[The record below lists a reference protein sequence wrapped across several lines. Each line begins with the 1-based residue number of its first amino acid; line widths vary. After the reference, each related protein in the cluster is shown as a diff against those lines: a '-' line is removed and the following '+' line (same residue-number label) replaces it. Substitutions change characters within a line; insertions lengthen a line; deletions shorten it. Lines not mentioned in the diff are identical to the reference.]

1 MTTKSSAILLLI
13 VAGLISSCGTNKK
26 LQSAQAEITDLQ
38 SKNEQLSS
46 QNNQLT
52 NNISSLNKQITD
64 LTSQHK
70 TMTDQFNSYK
80 QECQANEEELKDMQE
95 AFGELQDNYT
105 KLIERLETALADFK
119 DRGLDVYSKDGVIY
133 VDMQDNLLYKIN
145 SSTLSPDGKKAL
157 GNLASVL
164 NEYPKLE
171 VIVVGNTDTSHVK
184 GIADNWSLSTERAN
198 GVVRVLVKDNK
209 VDPVRITAA
218 GKGKFH
224 PIASNSTSEGRAKN
238 RRTEIVLNPDW
249 HRIWESVK
257 KSE

>member
-1 MTTKSSAILLLI
+1 MTTRITIPFLLI
-13 VAGLISSCGTNKK
+13 AAGVISSCGSSKK
-26 LQSAQAEITDLQ
+26 LEAANSQIADLQ
-38 SKNEQLSS
+38 SQTSQLSS
-46 QNNQLT
+46 ENSQLKSKV
-52 NNISSLNKQITD
+52 SSLDKQIAD
-64 LTSQHK
+64 LTAQNK
-70 TMTDQFNSYK
+70 TVNDQFSSYK
-80 QECQANEEELKDMQE
+80 KECQANEEELRDMQA

-119 DRGLDVYSKDGVIY
+119 DKGLDVYSRDGVIY
-133 VDMQDNLLYKIN
+133 VDMQDKLLYKIG

-157 GNLASVL
+157 SNLASVL

-171 VIVVGNTDTSHVK
+171 VLIVGNTDTTHVK
-184 GIADNWSLSTERAN
+184 GVADNWSLSTERAN
-198 GVVRVLVKDNK
+198 GVVRVLVKDNN

-218 GKGKFH
+218 GKGKFS

-257 KSE
+257 KE